1 MSVPKTP
8 GCEKTNALRPRVLAA
23 LAASACTAALVFS
36 GCGSSDQKFS
46 SAESNRALAAL
57 DAIQQY
63 VDEGECAKA
72 QSRVTV
78 LAGQAAH
85 INRNRPDLGSA
96 YASSVARLQ
105 ELVDRECVEIT
116 PSGPT
121 SEPTASTGATSTPQ
135 PEPTPTPD
143 TGGGGG
149 GDTGGGAQPDNGNT
163 NGDQNNGGN
172 TNGNG
177 NGNGNQTA
185 PGDSGGASPQG

>member
-1 MSVPKTP
+1 M
-8 GCEKTNALRPRVLAA
+8 LAA
-23 LAASACTAALVFS
+23 VAASACVAALVFS

-63 VDEGECAKA
+63 VDEGECSKA

-121 SEPTASTGATSTPQ
+121 TEPTESTGATSTPQ
-135 PEPTPTPD
+135 PEPAPTPD
-143 TGGGGG
+143 TGGNG
-149 GDTGGGAQPDNGNT
+149 GDTGGGAQPDNGNG
-163 NGDQNNGGN
+163 NGDQNNGDD
-172 TNGNG
+172 GNG
-177 NGNGNQTA
+177 NGGQNQTN